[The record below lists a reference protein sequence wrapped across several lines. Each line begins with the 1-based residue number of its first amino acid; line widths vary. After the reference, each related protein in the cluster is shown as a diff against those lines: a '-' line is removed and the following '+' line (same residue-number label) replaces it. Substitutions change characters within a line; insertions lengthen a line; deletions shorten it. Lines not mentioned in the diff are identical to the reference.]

1 MPWVENFLEWLNQ
14 FPTWIG
20 ILILG
25 LGALIEY
32 VFPPFPGD
40 TVVVAGAV
48 LVGAAGWPWWGV
60 WGSVIAGSIIGSM
73 FNYWIGQWLVN
84 RPDGHWA
91 RRLVESEKVAPKLAK
106 IKRHLARRSTYYLLM
121 NRFIPAFRALIFL
134 ASGMSGV
141 DARKVA
147 LLAGISAALW
157 NAMLVGAGMVLGYH
171 LDELVGFVTQYTRW
185 VLIILGAI
193 LVLFV
198 LKSTL
203 LKRSSASE
211 EIDPK

>member
-1 MPWVENFLEWLNQ
+1 
-14 FPTWIG
+14 
-20 ILILG
+20 
-25 LGALIEY
+25 
-32 VFPPFPGD
+32 
-40 TVVVAGAV
+40 
-48 LVGAAGWPWWGV
+48 
-60 WGSVIAGSIIGSM
+60 
-73 FNYWIGQWLVN
+73 
-84 RPDGHWA
+84 
-91 RRLVESEKVAPKLAK
+91 
-106 IKRHLARRSTYYLLM
+106 
-121 NRFIPAFRALIFL
+121 
-134 ASGMSGV
+134 MSGV
-141 DARKVA
+141 EARKVA

-185 VLIILGAI
+185 VLIILGVI